1 MRRCRPAVGATGLS
15 SVADDGP
22 VPDPVPVPVPVPVP
36 AGPDPVADLR
46 RDYRPRFLAWLT
58 RRDEE
63 GLAAAYDLGR
73 RSLQRG
79 TGLLDLVRVHHDV
92 YAEVVADA
100 RDLDEAGVLA
110 RDAAAFLLE
119 ALAPFEMT
127 QRGFMAGDG
136 LGQQSRPGD
145 SGVRSR

>member
-1 MRRCRPAVGATGLS
+1 MADAAGQAGQDARHDPRP
-15 SVADDGP
+15 DD
-22 VPDPVPVPVPVPVP
+22 
-36 AGPDPVADLR
+36 AAVADLR

-92 YAEVVADA
+92 YVEVVADA
-100 RDLDEAGVLA
+100 RDLEEARVLA

-136 LGQQSRPGD
+136 LEQPPP
-145 SGVRSR
+145 

>member
-1 MRRCRPAVGATGLS
+1 MAEAGSAPAP
-15 SVADDGP
+15 DD
-22 VPDPVPVPVPVPVP
+22 P
-36 AGPDPVADLR
+36 AVADLR

-79 TGLLDLVRVHHDV
+79 TGVLDLVRVHNDV
-92 YAEVVADA
+92 YVDVVADA
-100 RDLDEAGVLA
+100 RDLDEALTLA
-110 RDAAAFLLE
+110 RGASVFLLE

-136 LGQQSRPGD
+136 LDQQQS
-145 SGVRSR
+145 